1 MPFRFLN
8 STIDDAIP
16 GSDVKTRAHSKASR
30 NCVDTLMHYTRSALE
45 SDALSHRLSTVAAP
59 AHALPKLVLAFLL
72 AIVASQSDLRAQT
85 LAPPTAST
93 PQPAASASAGTEEE
107 TIEPTF
113 ETQKLAR
120 TYILDVP
127 APRGQITDRNGEPL
141 AQNRLNYNLAINFP
155 TPLDFSDAQALSFA
169 KEKIDKTARLI
180 GRKIKISD
188 DAILRHYHNRGIMP
202 MEIAQNLTQVEY
214 EQIKNEPPPGVIVR
228 PTYVRVYPNGK
239 VAGQIIGYTG
249 KTGRNPDGIVDNHET
264 LWPETEGRE
273 GLEQTFNQMLA
284 GKHGEYKLTF
294 DKDGRKTSEKLIT
307 PPEPGFNV
315 VTTIDLRLQQL
326 AEKALEAKAK
336 RGAIVI
342 IDPNNGDIL
351 ALASWPTYDP
361 NLFVPSISAE
371 QLKTLQDDKDIPLL
385 PRAYRS
391 SYPPGSTF
399 KIAVGIAALESGAV
413 HPDDRYE
420 CVPSIQIGN
429 VTFHN
434 WKKGNRGALNFVQ
447 ALTESCDTWF
457 YQVGI
462 RTGAQPIIDWALQL
476 GFGAKCGIPLRGEA
490 EGRVPNDE
498 YMKATHGRRLLN
510 GDIANMSIGQGDTQ
524 VTPLQMAQAMG
535 VVANGGTL
543 YQTRLVQQVQ
553 TFDNQIVTAYQ
564 VRAKRILNLSA
575 ETLDEVHTGM
585 IDVVNGAGGTAHQAT
600 LDNAEVA
607 GKTGT
612 AQWGPK
618 NKERTAAWFAGFLPA
633 DQPRYAFAA
642 LYEGDVGSKV
652 HGGSAAAPMIADVF
666 KEVYKSEKV
675 VSQKQRRAREQP
687 EIRRAEPVEEED
699 ESD

>member
-1 MPFRFLN
+1 M
-8 STIDDAIP
+8 
-16 GSDVKTRAHSKASR
+16 KSR
-30 NCVDTLMHYTRSALE
+30 WTTLGGLW
-45 SDALSHRLSTVAAP
+45 
-59 AHALPKLVLAFLL
+59 LAFLIQ
-72 AIVASQSDLRAQT
+72 APPGSSFGQA
-85 LAPPTAST
+85 LAPSAVPATGT
-93 PQPAASASAGTEEE
+93 PGPQPEGE
-107 TIEPTF
+107 TIVPTF

-141 AQNRLNYNLAINFP
+141 AQNRLSYNLAINFP
-155 TPLDFSDAQALSFA
+155 TPLDFSDPQAVAFA
-169 KEKIDKTARLI
+169 REKIDKTARLI
-180 GRKIKISD
+180 GRKIKVSD
-188 DAILRHYHNRGIMP
+188 EAILRHYHNRGIMP
-202 MEIAQNLTQVEY
+202 MEIATNLSQLEY
-214 EQIKNEPPPGVIVR
+214 EQIKNNPPPGVMVR
-228 PTYVRVYPNGK
+228 TIYVRVYPNGK

-264 LWPETEGRE
+264 LWPESEGRE
-273 GLEQTFNQMLA
+273 GLEQTFNEMLT

-294 DKDGRKTSEKLIT
+294 DKDGRKTSEKLVT
-307 PPEPGFNV
+307 PPEPGYNV
-315 VTTIDLRLQQL
+315 VTTLDLRLQQL

-342 IDPNNGDIL
+342 MDPNTGDIL

-371 QLKTLQDDKDIPLL
+371 QLKALQTDPDIPLL

-399 KIAVGIAALESGAV
+399 KIAVGIAALESHAV
-413 HPDDRYE
+413 QPEDRYE
-420 CVPSIQIGN
+420 CVPAIQIGN

-434 WKKGNRGALNFVQ
+434 WKKANRGALNFVQ

-462 RTGAQPIIDWALQL
+462 RTGAQAIIDWALQL

-490 EGRVPNDE
+490 EGRVPNDD

-535 VVANGGTL
+535 IVANGGTF

-564 VRAKRILNLSA
+564 VRAKRTLNLST
-575 ETLDEVHTGM
+575 ETLDQVHTGM
-585 IDVVNGAGGTAHQAT
+585 IDVVNGAGGTAHQAS

-618 NKERTAAWFAGFLPA
+618 NKERTAAWFAGFVPA

-642 LYEGDVGSKV
+642 VYEGDVGSKV
-652 HGGSAAAPMIADVF
+652 HGGSAAAPMIADIF
-666 KEVYKSEKV
+666 KEIYKGQHV
-675 VSQKQRRAREQP
+675 VSERQRRAREQP
-687 EIRRAEPVEEED
+687 EIRRAEPVDQED

>member
-1 MPFRFLN
+1 MK
-8 STIDDAIP
+8 S
-16 GSDVKTRAHSKASR
+16 
-30 NCVDTLMHYTRSALE
+30 
-45 SDALSHRLSTVAAP
+45 
-59 AHALPKLVLAFLL
+59 VLAAWIGLL
-72 AIVASQSDLRAQT
+72 IAFSTSSTALFAQV
-85 LAPPTAST
+85 LAPPVVSSAT
-93 PQPAASASAGTEEE
+93 PGAAETTEDE
-107 TIEPTF
+107 TIMPTF

-141 AQNRLNYNLAINFP
+141 AQNRLSYSLAINFP

-169 KEKIDKTARLI
+169 REKIDKTARLI
-180 GRKIKISD
+180 GRKIKIAD

-202 MEIAQNLTQVEY
+202 MEIAPNLTQLEY
-214 EQIKNEPPPGVIVR
+214 DQIKNDPPPGVMVR
-228 PTYVRVYPNGK
+228 PTYVRIYPNGK

-273 GLEQTFNQMLA
+273 GLEQTFNEMLT

-307 PPEPGFNV
+307 PPEPGYNV
-315 VTTIDLRLQQL
+315 VTTLDLRLQQL
-326 AEKALEAKAK
+326 AEKALETKAK

-342 IDPNNGDIL
+342 TDPNNGDVL

-371 QLKTLQDDKDIPLL
+371 QLKLLQDDKDIPLL

-399 KIAVGIAALESGAV
+399 KIAVGIAALESRAV
-413 HPDDRYE
+413 YPDDQYE
-420 CVPSIQIGN
+420 CVPAIQIGN

-462 RTGAQPIIDWALQL
+462 KTGAQPIIDWALQL

-535 VVANGGTL
+535 VVANGGTF

-564 VRAKRILNLSA
+564 VRAKRTLNLSS

-585 IDVVNGAGGTAHQAT
+585 IDVVNGGGGTAHQAS

>member
-1 MPFRFLN
+1 MRLLW
-8 STIDDAIP
+8 
-16 GSDVKTRAHSKASR
+16 G
-30 NCVDTLMHYTRSALE
+30 TLGGLWIAFWILATPTPL
-45 SDALSHRLSTVAAP
+45 LSQA
-59 AHALPKLVLAFLL
+59 
-72 AIVASQSDLRAQT
+72 
-85 LAPPTAST
+85 LAPSAVPST
-93 PQPAASASAGTEEE
+93 TTPPQTEEE
-107 TIEPTF
+107 TIVPTF

-127 APRGQITDRNGEPL
+127 APRGQITDRNGESL
-141 AQNRLNYNLAINFP
+141 AQNRLSYNLAINFP
-155 TPLDFSDAQALSFA
+155 TPLDFSDAQTLSFA
-169 KEKIDKTARLI
+169 REKIDSTARRI
-180 GRKIKISD
+180 GRKLKISD
-188 DAILRHYHNRGIMP
+188 EAILRHYHNRGIMP
-202 MEIAQNLTQVEY
+202 MEIAQNLSQLEY
-214 EQIKNEPPPGVIVR
+214 EQIKNDPPPGVIVR
-228 PTYVRVYPNGK
+228 PIYVRVYPNGK
-239 VAGQIIGYTG
+239 VAGQIVGYTG

-273 GLEQTFNQMLA
+273 GLEQTFNEMLT

-307 PPEPGFNV
+307 PPDPGYNV
-315 VTTIDLRLQQL
+315 VTTLDLRLQQL
-326 AEKALEAKAK
+326 AEKVLEAKAK

-371 QLKTLQDDKDIPLL
+371 QLKLLQDDKDIPLL

-399 KIAVGIAALESGAV
+399 KVAVGIAALESRAAQ
-413 HPDDRYE
+413 PDDRYE

-462 RTGAQPIIDWALQL
+462 RTGAQPIIDWALAL

-498 YMKATHGRRLLN
+498 YMKATHGRKLLN

-524 VTPLQMAQAMG
+524 VTPLQMAQSMG

-564 VRAKRILNLSA
+564 VRAKRTLNLSS
-575 ETLDEVHTGM
+575 ETLDELHTGM
-585 IDVVNGAGGTAHQAT
+585 IDVVNGAGGTAHQAS

-666 KEVYKSEKV
+666 KEIYESEKV
-675 VSQKQRRAREQP
+675 VGQRQRRAREQP

>member
-1 MPFRFLN
+1 MR
-8 STIDDAIP
+8 T
-16 GSDVKTRAHSKASR
+16 
-30 NCVDTLMHYTRSALE
+30 ALE
-45 SDALSHRLSTVAAP
+45 VLGFACARGMTGM
-59 AHALPKLVLAFLL
+59 LAFFLIIL
-72 AIVASQSDLRAQT
+72 AGRSDLPAQA
-85 LAPPTAST
+85 LAPSAVPSTST
-93 PQPAASASAGTEEE
+93 PPQTEEE
-107 TIEPTF
+107 TIVPTF

-127 APRGQITDRNGEPL
+127 APRGQITDRNGESL
-141 AQNRLNYNLAINFP
+141 AQNRLSYNLVINFP
-155 TPLDFSDAQALSFA
+155 TPLDFSDAQVLSFA
-169 KEKIDKTARLI
+169 REKIDRTARLI
-180 GRKIKISD
+180 GRKLKISD
-188 DAILRHYHNRGIMP
+188 DAILRHYHNRGVMP
-202 MEIAQNLTQVEY
+202 MEIAQNLSQLEY
-214 EQIKNEPPPGVIVR
+214 EQIKTDPPPGVIVR
-228 PTYVRVYPNGK
+228 PIYVRFYPNGK

-273 GLEQTFNQMLA
+273 GLEQTFNEMLT

-294 DKDGRKTSEKLIT
+294 DKDGRKTSDKLIT
-307 PPEPGFNV
+307 PPEPGYNV
-315 VTTIDLRLQQL
+315 VTTLDLRLQQL

-342 IDPNNGDIL
+342 IDANNGDIL

-371 QLKTLQDDKDIPLL
+371 QLKLLQDDKDIPLL

-399 KIAVGIAALESGAV
+399 KIAVGIAALESRAIQ
-413 HPDDRYE
+413 PDDEYA

-434 WKKGNRGALNFVQ
+434 WKKGNRGDLNFVQ

-462 RTGAQPIIDWALQL
+462 RTGAQPIIDWALAL

-490 EGRVPNDE
+490 EGRIPNDE

-510 GDIANMSIGQGDTQ
+510 GDIANMSIGQGDIQ

-553 TFDNQIVTAYQ
+553 TFDNQIATAYQ
-564 VRAKRILNLSA
+564 VRAKRTLNLSS
-575 ETLDEVHTGM
+575 ETLDQLHTGM
-585 IDVVNGAGGTAHQAT
+585 IDVVNGAGGTAHQAS

-642 LYEGDVGSKV
+642 VYEGDVGSKV

-666 KEVYKSEKV
+666 KEIYKSEKV
-675 VSQKQRRAREQP
+675 AGQRQRRTREQR

>member
-1 MPFRFLN
+1 MKSLPPKGSAESWPKKCINSWKGIDLSMDLADSPFRMKALCGTLGGLWIAFSIQAT
-8 STIDDAIP
+8 ST
-16 GSDVKTRAHSKASR
+16 
-30 NCVDTLMHYTRSALE
+30 ALF
-45 SDALSHRLSTVAAP
+45 AQ
-59 AHALPKLVLAFLL
+59 VLAPS
-72 AIVASQSDLRAQT
+72 AVSST
-85 LAPPTAST
+85 TPT
-93 PQPAASASAGTEEE
+93 PQGDEE
-107 TIEPTF
+107 TIVPTF

-127 APRGQITDRNGEPL
+127 SPRGQITDRNGEPL
-141 AQNRLNYNLAINFP
+141 AQNKLSYNLAINFP
-155 TPLDFSDAQALSFA
+155 TPLDFSDAQVLSFA
-169 KEKIDKTARLI
+169 REKIDKTARLI
-180 GRKIKISD
+180 GRKLKISD
-188 DAILRHYHNRGIMP
+188 EAILRHYHNRGIMP
-202 MEIAQNLTQVEY
+202 MEIAQNLTQLEY
-214 EQIKNEPPPGVIVR
+214 EQIKNNPPPGVLVR
-228 PTYVRVYPNGK
+228 PIYVRVYPNGK

-273 GLEQTFNQMLA
+273 GLEQTFNEMLT

-307 PPEPGFNV
+307 PPEPGYNV
-315 VTTIDLRLQQL
+315 VTTLDLHLQQL

-336 RGAIVI
+336 RGALVIV
-342 IDPNNGDIL
+342 DPNSGDVL
-351 ALASWPTYDP
+351 ALASYPTYDP
-361 NLFVPSISAE
+361 NAFVPSISAD
-371 QLKTLQDDKDIPLL
+371 QLKALQSDPDIPLL

-399 KIAVGIAALESGAV
+399 KVAVGIAGLESHAV
-413 HPDDRYE
+413 YPQDQYQ
-420 CVPSIQIGN
+420 CVPALQIGN

-434 WKKGNRGALNFVQ
+434 WKKGDRGALNFVQ

-462 RTGAQPIIDWALQL
+462 KTGSVPIIDWALKL
-476 GFGAKCGIPLRGEA
+476 GFGAKCGIPLRGEV
-490 EGRVPNDE
+490 EGRIPNDE
-498 YMKATHGRRLLN
+498 FMKATHGRKILN
-510 GDIANMSIGQGDTQ
+510 GDIANMSIGQGDIQ
-524 VTPLQMAQAMG
+524 ATPLQMAQAMA
-535 VVANGGTL
+535 VVANGGTF

-564 VRAKRILNLSA
+564 VRAKRTLNLSL
-575 ETLDEVHTGM
+575 ETLDQVRTGM
-585 IDVVNGAGGTAHQAT
+585 INVVNGAGGTAHQAS
-600 LDNAEVA
+600 LDNIEVA

-618 NKERTAAWFAGFLPA
+618 HKERTAAWFAGFLPA

-642 LYEGDVGSKV
+642 VYEGDVGSKV

-666 KEVYKSEKV
+666 KDVYKDQMIAGHS
-675 VSQKQRRAREQP
+675 RRRVQEQP

>member
-1 MPFRFLN
+1 MTFTRICKNLRNLRIVIVLFSSPFAV
-8 STIDDAIP
+8 S
-16 GSDVKTRAHSKASR
+16 
-30 NCVDTLMHYTRSALE
+30 
-45 SDALSHRLSTVAAP
+45 
-59 AHALPKLVLAFLL
+59 
-72 AIVASQSDLRAQT
+72 AQT
-85 LAPPTAST
+85 LQPSAVPSAS
-93 PQPAASASAGTEEE
+93 PAAEEE
-107 TIEPTF
+107 TIIPTF

-127 APRGQITDRNGEPL
+127 APRGQITDRNGVPL
-141 AQNRLNYNLAINFP
+141 AQNRLSYNLAINFP
-155 TPLDFSDAQALSFA
+155 TPLDFSDAQTLSFVR
-169 KEKIDKTARLI
+169 EKMDKAGKLT
-180 GRKIKISD
+180 GRTLRMPD
-188 DAILRHYHNRGIMP
+188 EVILRHYRNRGIMP
-202 MEIAQNLTQVEY
+202 LEIAQNLSESEYRQV
-214 EQIKNEPPPGVIVR
+214 KDNLPAAMIVR
-228 PTYVRVYPNGK
+228 PIYVRVYPNGK
-239 VAGQIIGYTG
+239 IAGQIIGYTG

-273 GLEQTFNQMLA
+273 GLEQTFNEMLT

-307 PPEPGFNV
+307 PPVPGYNV
-315 VTTIDLRLQQL
+315 VTTLDLHLQEL

-342 IDPNNGDIL
+342 VSPNNGDIL

-371 QLKTLQDDKDIPLL
+371 KFKLLQDDPNIPLL

-399 KIAVGIAALESGAV
+399 KVAVGIAALESAAV
-413 HPDDRYE
+413 SPDDRFD
-420 CVPSIQIGN
+420 CVPAIQIGN

-434 WKKGNRGALNFVQ
+434 WKKGDRGAMNFVQ

-462 RTGAQPIIDWALQL
+462 KTGAQPIIDWALKL

-490 EGRVPNDE
+490 EGRIPNDE

-510 GDIANMSIGQGDTQ
+510 GDIANLSIGQGDVQ

-535 VVANGGTL
+535 IVANGGTC

-553 TFDNQIVTAYQ
+553 TFDNKITTAYQ
-564 VRAKRILNLSA
+564 VRAKRTLNLSSQ
-575 ETLDEVHTGM
+575 TLDELRTGM
-585 IDVVNGAGGTAHQAT
+585 IEVVNGAGGTAHQAS

-633 DQPRYAFAA
+633 DQPQYAFAA

-652 HGGSAAAPMIADVF
+652 HGGSTAAPMIADIF
-666 KEVYKSEKV
+666 KEIYKGQQV
-675 VSQKQRRAREQP
+675 TGRQRRERKP
-687 EIRRAEPVEEED
+687 EVRRAEPVEEED

>member
-1 MPFRFLN
+1 LW
-8 STIDDAIP
+8 
-16 GSDVKTRAHSKASR
+16 
-30 NCVDTLMHYTRSALE
+30 
-45 SDALSHRLSTVAAP
+45 VAVSILATPP
-59 AHALPKLVLAFLL
+59 AVFAQVLAPS
-72 AIVASQSDLRAQT
+72 AVSSTTPSPTQT
-85 LAPPTAST
+85 
-93 PQPAASASAGTEEE
+93 TEEE
-107 TIEPTF
+107 TIIPTF

-127 APRGQITDRNGEPL
+127 APRGQITDRDGEPL
-141 AQNRLNYNLAINFP
+141 GQNRLSYNLAINFP
-155 TPLDFSDAQALSFA
+155 TPLDFSDAQVLSFA
-169 KEKIDKTARLI
+169 REKIDKTARLI

-202 MEIAQNLTQVEY
+202 MEIAQNLSQVEY
-214 EQIKNEPPPGVIVR
+214 EQIKNDPPPGVIVR
-228 PTYVRVYPNGK
+228 PIYVRVYPNGK

-273 GLEQTFNQMLA
+273 GLEQTFNEMLT

-294 DKDGRKTSEKLIT
+294 DKDGRKTSDKLIT
-307 PPEPGFNV
+307 PPEPGYNV
-315 VTTIDLRLQQL
+315 VTTLDLRLQQL
-326 AEKALEAKAK
+326 AEKALESKAK

-371 QLKTLQDDKDIPLL
+371 QLKLLQDDKDIPLL

-413 HPDDRYE
+413 NPDDRYE

-462 RTGAQPIIDWALQL
+462 RTGAQPIIDWALAL

-498 YMKATHGRRLLN
+498 YMKATHGRKLLN

-535 VVANGGTL
+535 VVANGGTM

-564 VRAKRILNLSA
+564 VRAKRTLNLSS

-585 IDVVNGAGGTAHQAT
+585 VDVVNGAGGTAHQAS

-652 HGGSAAAPMIADVF
+652 HGGSAAAPMIADIF
-666 KEVYKSEKV
+666 KEIYKGEKV
-675 VSQKQRRAREQP
+675 VSQKQRRAREKP